1 MVHPSGKA
9 MESISVPNIA
19 HAVLLQHNGIT
30 NHHIAQFITRFVL
43 AHNDSKRDL
52 INVPTKSSSSPN
64 DRIPSMWSL
73 VASGVSVLSPTCRA
87 IPPHLPSTVLT
98 THIFRLEIQ
107 SHRRFLVVWIHV
119 HPGAGFL
126 RTIIAWWLPIC
137 VSEKPVSCKFTKW
150 KQWSNSL
157 GAA

>member
-126 RTIIAWWLPIC
+126 RTIIA
-137 VSEKPVSCKFTKW
+137 
-150 KQWSNSL
+150 
-157 GAA
+157 